1 MGYPITYTLQ
11 NPMVL
16 WYSFLLVW
24 WFITANSKNCCALR
38 CFQQPISRCGILAS
52 RGLWNSWHNG
62 CTAAACSILRF
73 IDGECESV
81 QCTQCTQ
88 VYPPVFRMQRRAWG
102 NQAGNGG
109 VKTHTGFAWKLVT
122 QNAVNDHVPCKNDQ
136 VWGVLVH
143 PFLWQVQSGK
153 SVCYSQVP
161 QDLMV
166 IFVPMKMAI
175 NSETIPM
182 FRYQTQTHISL
193 IVYHMRFSVW
203 LAINPQILLVNS
215 IKFPFLDA
223 QTNMFFPWIPIKS
236 H

>member
-136 VWGVLVH
+136 VWGGIGSSISVTSSIGQIGVLFPSTPRFDGHISSHEDGNKLGDNPHV
-143 PFLWQVQSGK
+143 
-153 SVCYSQVP
+153 QVP
-161 QDLMV
+161 NPNSYIVDCISHEILSMV
-166 IFVPMKMAI
+166 GNKSPDFVGQ
-175 NSETIPM
+175 
-182 FRYQTQTHISL
+182 FH
-193 IVYHMRFSVW
+193 
-203 LAINPQILLVNS
+203 
-215 IKFPFLDA
+215 
-223 QTNMFFPWIPIKS
+223 
-236 H
+236 